1 MAAKTKESGNA
12 HSPTNQLV
20 GWARQ
25 GIDSFV
31 AAQKILLDLTAQQN
45 ALVIGMLR
53 ENLSKPLLWPGE
65 VIATIADK
73 GVQNISAAGKIL
85 LDLASDGTELVVDK
99 VKEAVSL
106 PMPASTVANLLR
118 HRLVTLL
125 DLQKRLLEAAAEQTH
140 EAAESYREGKG
151 LVAAGASVAELARRA
166 IENLVETEKK
176 FLDLAVHE
184 VSAKTDSAAHKSV
197 QERYKVLTQLVREGG
212 EKYIDAQQKLLNLA
226 IEEMEAAGKTAG
238 KRVESVRHE
247 ARTSL
252 GELTEKSVRNFATAQ
267 KSLMELVTKPAKEKE
282 STPERKRKAPHVRPK
297 APKEAH
303 AHVEHVAA

>member
-12 HSPTNQLV
+12 YSPASRLA

-25 GIDSFV
+25 GMDSFMSM
-31 AAQKILLDLTAQQN
+31 QKILLDLTAQQN

-53 ENLSKPLLWPGE
+53 ESFSKPLLWPGDAI
-65 VIATIADK
+65 VSIADK

-85 LDLASDGTELVVDK
+85 LDFAGDGTELVVDR
-99 VKEAVSL
+99 VKEAVPL
-106 PMPASTVANLLR
+106 PNVARTVANLFR

-125 DLQKRLLEAAAEQTH
+125 DLQKRLLEVAAEQTH
-140 EAAESYREGKG
+140 EAAESYHEGKG
-151 LVAAGASVAELARRA
+151 LRAAGASAAELARKA
-166 IENLVETEKK
+166 VENFVETEKK

-184 VSAKTDSAAHKSV
+184 VSAKAGGDSRKPAV
-197 QERYKVLTQLVREGG
+197 EGYKAITQLVREGG

-226 IEEMEAAGKTAG
+226 VEQMESAGKAAG

-252 GELTEKSVRNFATAQ
+252 GELTEKSVRNFVTAQ
-267 KSLMELVTKPAKEKE
+267 KSLMELVSKPATAKE
-282 STPERKRKAPHVRPK
+282 STPERKRKAPRARPRTS
-297 APKEAH
+297 KEGPA
-303 AHVEHVAA
+303 ESAAA